1 MTDRSRFRR
10 PANLAFAETIGSAR
24 AGWVFLGACIDDFS
38 DAWFPEGGGGRNRGS
53 IPGAEWD
60 YPRSVCRRCPVR
72 LECLEDALTFE
83 GDQMQ
88 MRHGMF
94 GGKTPEERRQIAAT
108 RIAGRNVS

>member
-10 PANLAFAETIGSAR
+10 PANLAFAETIGSDR
-24 AGWVFLGACIDDFS
+24 AGWVFLGACIDDNPE
-38 DAWFPEGGGGRNRGS
+38 AWFPDRGALGRAN
-53 IPGAEWD
+53 GAEWD

-72 LECLEDALTFE
+72 VECLEDALTFE